1 MASQPQGIADDYDVN
16 QILRLSARYR
26 VCNSFPLPAHAVLSP
41 EIRLACSLPVRVPV
55 LNTSSSFSA
64 WCAYDMAPGT
74 VEIFGDLLAPATSLL
89 VQPDVVS
96 HRSGFF
102 ALNQMLE
109 MQKVCWVTTS
119 TPWAGCSLQDVS
131 LAFILP
137 GEKRKQSGTFSRQ
150 VWIAVWICGSS
161 FLCVHGKLSVFRF
174 RKSMLFLFDCSC
186 VS

>member
-41 EIRLACSLPVRVPV
+41 EIRLACSLLVRVPV

-109 MQKVCWVTTS
+109 MQKVCWVTQHTLG
-119 TPWAGCSLQDVS
+119 WLLIAGCKPRFYSARRKEEAEWYFFSAGLDCCVDLWFLVPLCSWKAFGVQIQKVRVVS
-131 LAFILP
+131 F
-137 GEKRKQSGTFSRQ
+137 
-150 VWIAVWICGSS
+150 
-161 FLCVHGKLSVFRF
+161 
-174 RKSMLFLFDCSC
+174 
-186 VS
+186 